1 MYFTV
6 YKLYPKQIE
15 QKYYGNVGTGFE
27 SGTNFWIITMWPF
40 KSYIY
45 IKKKLCQW
53 VRCCYPHVTDER
65 RVGVPGL
72 RSHS

>member
-45 IKKKLCQW
+45 IKKNCANEL
-53 VRCCYPHVTDER
+53 
-65 RVGVPGL
+65 GVVIPML
-72 RSHS
+72 LMREELESLV